1 MWPNPQETADLITFT
16 GEILNRKLHFLCN
29 VSSFIIF
36 HHVYWNLSSFSF
48 IRRQVYHKFSNRRF
62 LENLNVFIQIKRNL
76 NEKWLHALPEIV
88 KFLRTLT
95 IKICGGVSFQYS
107 YKWVDWNA
115 GILIRNATRDVFLGL
130 FQNFSNS
137 SFSEHPL
144 KNVRSNFLEAL
155 GFLVSVSL
163 IKWHYYRVFLLWCSC
178 FKTPSWNHLWQSLVE
193 FWAVN
198 YSLVL

>member
-1 MWPNPQETADLITFT
+1 MQCKQVSLFFITFI
-16 GEILNRKLHFLCN
+16 GISLALALSDGKFFKNFLTA
-29 VSSFIIF
+29 VFWKIST
-36 HHVYWNLSSFSF
+36 FSF
-48 IRRQVYHKFSNRRF
+48 KSNVELPKQCF
-62 LENLNVFIQIKRNL
+62 FCYLT
-76 NEKWLHALPEIV
+76 EKWLHALPEIV
-88 KFLRTLT
+88 KFLRTLA